1 MKKIIILIIALFFTC
16 AFAQAKNLKINYV
29 CIDMKAISSNITY
42 TFNTGQTYTKGLSA
56 SVVSGQ
62 IYNVFDIKI
71 PTGAT
76 SVRIDVKDSCT
87 PVTSSSTITLWKVCN
102 VNLEG
107 PSGPIANGASIGI
120 PKYQDKVE
128 VYIEFTKKSGY
139 SITKTLSSIFG
150 NSTQE

>member
-1 MKKIIILIIALFFTC
+1 MKKIIILVVTLFFAC

-42 TFNTGQTYTKGLSA
+42 TFNTGQSHTYRLGT

-62 IYNVFDIKI
+62 IYNLFNIEV
-71 PTGAT
+71 PAGAT
-76 SVRIDVKDSCT
+76 SVRIDVKDSST
-87 PVTSSSTITLWKVCN
+87 PVSSSSTITLWKVCD

-107 PSGPIANGASIGI
+107 PSGPIANGASIDI

-128 VYIEFTKKSGY
+128 VYIEYTKKSGY
-139 SITKTLSSIFG
+139 SLTKTLSSFFG